1 MIKYLR
7 LLSIF
12 LFTMN
17 VSAHAGQTLVLV
29 HGYLA
34 DGSSWRPSGIVYA
47 LQHAGWQDG
56 GHLFPNSAL
65 PGWITPSSTERYLY
79 TVTLPSEAPLM
90 VQTQWL
96 SHYLHFLQAKH
107 PDNSLILVGHSAG
120 GVVARLSM
128 VYSGLPIKG
137 LITISSPHLGTDK
150 AEWAVL
156 ASNSPF
162 SWFAPFFGLDTI
174 NRSEGLYWDLIRETP
189 ATPLFWF
196 NRQPHPEARYI
207 SIVRV
212 GQAIGA
218 GDDLVPAYSQDM
230 NHVPALQGRA
240 LTITSVGTHAL
251 QPSDGPLLMSLLAQ
265 FLR

>member
-1 MIKYLR
+1 MKKYLK
-7 LLSIF
+7 LFSTLVFTISI
-12 LFTMN
+12 
-17 VSAHAGQTLVLV
+17 SAQAGQTLVLV

-34 DGSSWRPSGIVYA
+34 DGSHWRPSGIVYA
-47 LQHAGWQDG
+47 LQQGGWQDA
-56 GHLFPNSAL
+56 GHLFPNGPL
-65 PGWITPSSTERYLY
+65 PKRIMPNSTGRYLY

-96 SHYLHFLQAKH
+96 SQYLHFLQEKH

-128 VYSGLPIKG
+128 VHSGLSVKG

-156 ASNSPF
+156 ASNSPL
-162 SWFAPFFGLDTI
+162 SWFAPFFGMDTI

-189 ATPLFWF
+189 STALFWF
-196 NRQPHPEARYI
+196 NRQPHPPARYI

-212 GQAIGA
+212 GKVIGA
-218 GDDLVPAYSQDM
+218 GDDFVPAYSQDM
-230 NHVPALQGRA
+230 NHIPALAGRA
-240 LTITSVGTHAL
+240 ITIPSVGTHSL
-251 QPSDGPLLMSLLAQ
+251 QPSDGPLLVSLLAQ
-265 FLR
+265 LL

>member
-1 MIKYLR
+1 MKKYLR
-7 LLSIF
+7 LFSLLIFTISI
-12 LFTMN
+12 
-17 VSAHAGQTLVLV
+17 SAQAGQTLVLV

-34 DGSSWRPSGIVYA
+34 DGSLWRPSGIVGA
-47 LQHAGWQDG
+47 LQQGGWQDA
-56 GHLFPNSAL
+56 GHLFPNGTL
-65 PGWITPSSTERYLY
+65 PGWTAPSLTGRYLY
-79 TVTLPSEAPLM
+79 TVTLPSSEAPLM

-96 SHYLHFLQAKH
+96 SQYLHFLQAKH

-128 VYSGLPIKG
+128 IHSGLAVKG

-162 SWFAPFFGLDTI
+162 SWFAPFFGMDTI

-189 ATPLFWF
+189 STALFWF
-196 NRQPHPEARYI
+196 NRQPHPQARYI
-207 SIVRV
+207 SVVRV
-212 GQAIGA
+212 GKAIGV

-230 NHVPALQGRA
+230 NHVPALAGRA
-240 LTITSVGTHAL
+240 ITVTSIGTHSL
-251 QPSDGPLLMSLLAQ
+251 QPSDGYLLVSLLKSL
-265 FLR
+265 F